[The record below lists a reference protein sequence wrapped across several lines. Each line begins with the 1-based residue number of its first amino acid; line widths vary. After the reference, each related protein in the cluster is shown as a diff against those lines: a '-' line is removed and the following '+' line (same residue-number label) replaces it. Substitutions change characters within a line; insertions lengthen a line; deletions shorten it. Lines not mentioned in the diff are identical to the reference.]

1 MSTRRLVLGLSM
13 RYLGY
18 HAAGWRHPGANA
30 AGTTSFAHYRTVAQA
45 AETAGFDLVF
55 LADGMAVRV
64 RDEPKGA
71 FAQSSQVADFEPL
84 TLLSALAAVTSRI
97 GLVAT
102 ASTTYNQPYSLARQ
116 YASLDLL
123 SGGRA
128 GWNVVTSWSDAE
140 ARNFGL
146 DTNPDYATRYH
157 RAEEFVDVV
166 TGLWDSWDEDALL
179 HDKDNACFLD
189 PAKLHTL
196 NHQGDEFR
204 VRGPLS
210 VPRSPQRRPVIV
222 QAGASDAGMNLAART
237 ADLVYTAPQSQ
248 DAAIT
253 FRSEL
258 RERAAAFGRDPDAL
272 RVLPGFVPFTGLTE
286 EDARAASG
294 ELNELIPDELARQ
307 YLYNQMGNLSDHPLD
322 GPVPDPQAGASVGS
336 IARNLADMAQRDNL
350 TLRELAR
357 VIASGYGARVVV
369 DAGKHIAA
377 EMLDWFHSGAA
388 DGFNICAPLL
398 PETIG
403 DFYRHVMPVLEKSGL
418 LTDRNI
424 PTLRG
429 RIGLPAPASRYA

>member
-1 MSTRRLVLGLSM
+1 MSERRLALGLSM

-18 HAAGWRHPGANA
+18 HAAGWRHPDADA
-30 AGTTSFAHYRTVAQA
+30 AGTTSFAHYRTVAQD
-45 AETAGFDLVF
+45 AEAAGFDLVF
-55 LADGMAVRV
+55 LADGMAVRA

-71 FAQSSQVADFEPL
+71 LAQSSQIADFEPL

-123 SGGRA
+123 SDGRA

-146 DTNPDYATRYH
+146 ETNPDYATRYR

-179 HDKDNACFLD
+179 HDKENARFLD
-189 PAKLHTL
+189 PAKLHPL
-196 NHQGDEFR
+196 NHHGAEFR

-222 QAGASDAGMNLAART
+222 QAGASEAGMNLAART
-237 ADLVYTAPQSQ
+237 ADLVYTVPQSK
-248 DAAIT
+248 DAAIA
-253 FRSEL
+253 FRKDL
-258 RERAAAFGRDPDAL
+258 RARAAAFGRDPDSL
-272 RVLPGFVPFTGLTE
+272 RVLPGITPFTGATDQ
-286 EDARAASG
+286 DARAG
-294 ELNELIPDELARQ
+294 YDELNALIPDELARQ
-307 YLYNQMGNLSDHPLD
+307 YLYNQMGDLSAYPLD
-322 GPVPDPQAGASVGS
+322 GPVPTPPADAAVGS
-336 IARNLADMAQRDNL
+336 IAKNLCDMAQKNNL
-350 TLRELAR
+350 TLRQLANI
-357 VIASGYGARVVV
+357 IAAGYGARVIVG
-369 DAGKHIAA
+369 AGESIAE

-398 PETIG
+398 PNAISA
-403 DFYRHVMPVLEKSGL
+403 FSAHIMPALEKSGL
-418 LTDRNI
+418 LTDRTI
-424 PTLRG
+424 PTLRT
-429 RIGLPAPASRYA
+429 RLGLPDVKSRYA